1 MKHKNHRRRKILRWS
16 KMFDWW
22 SVPHFMFG
30 MVTAL
35 CAITFEWPAFD
46 IFLITTILAL
56 LWELLEKKYRL
67 SEAPG
72 NAWVDVVLALLA
84 FVTTY
89 LLVDTSPLNHEGH
102 VGLLTITLMLY
113 CVINML
119 AWRARWDHDKQ
130 FMG

>member
-1 MKHKNHRRRKILRWS
+1 MRKKHKQSVFKLN

-35 CAITFEWPAFD
+35 SAITFYWPTFD
-46 IFLITTILAL
+46 LFLITLVLAL

-72 NAWVDVVLALLA
+72 NAWVDVVLPLMA
-84 FVTTY
+84 FVMTY
-89 LLVDTSPLNHEGH
+89 LLVDTSKLNHEGH
-102 VGLLTITLMLY
+102 VGLLTITLLLY
-113 CVINML
+113 GVINML
-119 AWRARWDHDKQ
+119 AWQARFAKDKQ
-130 FMG
+130 FTC